1 MLIGSDFNKKCEKI
15 LKAVAGEI
23 DYREGEKVPVE
34 MLARDLKM
42 DRVEIRTLFQ
52 YMVDLDLIKV
62 ESIGGPTL
70 YGHISLTQKGVL
82 KAKKLS
88 D

>member
-1 MLIGSDFNKKCEKI
+1 MLIGSDFNKKCENI
-15 LKAVAGEI
+15 LKAAA
-23 DYREGEKVPVE
+23 RESEYEQGKKVPVIK
-34 MLARDLKM
+34 LAADLKM

-52 YMVDLDLIKV
+52 YMVDLDLINV

-82 KAKKLS
+82 KAKKLTG
-88 D
+88 